1 MTPTFSSSWV
11 LILVTEEKTG
21 RRTELSR
28 NEVIVLAVLSLR
40 C

>member
-11 LILVTEEKTG
+11 LVLVTEEKTG
-21 RRTELSR
+21 KTELSR